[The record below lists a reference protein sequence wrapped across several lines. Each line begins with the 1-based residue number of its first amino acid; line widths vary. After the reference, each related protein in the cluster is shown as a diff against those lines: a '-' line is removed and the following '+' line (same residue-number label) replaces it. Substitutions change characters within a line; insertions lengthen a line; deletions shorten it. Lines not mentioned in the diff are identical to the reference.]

1 MAKAKL
7 SSAVLFLSSQLTF
20 QAESSQKSWIKCKSK
35 VSKVSESRGAAGA
48 GGTETSEGEALR
60 EKDEGEVLGDKLR
73 TSACFPGPRHSG
85 PGQRLGPRQAEGSL
99 GSGPGSWLVSSH
111 PLCWSEPWGVFS
123 GEDTRCAF
131 LRLVCA

>member
-35 VSKVSESRGAAGA
+35 VSKVSESRGAVGA

-60 EKDEGEVLGDKLR
+60 DKDEGEVLGDKLR
-73 TSACFPGPRHSG
+73 TSVC
-85 PGQRLGPRQAEGSL
+85 
-99 GSGPGSWLVSSH
+99 SSSFRA
-111 PLCWSEPWGVFS
+111 WSEAWSMPS
-123 GEDTRCAF
+123 RGEPR
-131 LRLVCA
+131 LRAQVLAGELPSSLLVRAMGSIFW